1 MTENADNETTT
12 TEETTTSSKNFDSRF
27 VAIAGIIVLEI
38 AMGVINY
45 LQGTAIDVGTI
56 GTGIAA
62 IAGLAGFD
70 LNSSN

>member
-1 MTENADNETTT
+1 MTENADDKTTI
-12 TEETTTSSKNFDSRF
+12 TEKTTSNSKTIDSRF

-38 AMGVINY
+38 AMGIINY
-45 LQGTAIDVGTI
+45 LQGTDIDVGTI

-70 LNSSN
+70 IKS